1 MKNKTFIY
9 YALFILAIL
18 LSACGPQTVEAAK
31 TSQEIAQPPVRT
43 LNVNGSAKVQLSP
56 DIAYISIG
64 VHTENENA
72 NKAMN
77 SNNTQATKVI
87 EAIKALGV
95 DPKDIQTTNFS
106 IYPSQ
111 QYGPS
116 GEMLGLKYIVDNTVY
131 VTLRD
136 IAKIGDLLGAATE
149 AGANTISGISF
160 DVADKSA
167 ALSEARKN
175 AVEDARKTAEE
186 LAQAA
191 GVTLGP
197 IQSINYSNYMP
208 TPVYMDAKG
217 GNAAMAAAPVPIQS
231 GTLTISVDVNI
242 VFEIK

>member
-9 YALFILAIL
+9 SALFILAIL
-18 LSACGPQTVEAAK
+18 LSACGSQTVEAAK
-31 TSQEIAQPPVRT
+31 SAQVTEQPPVRT

-116 GEMLGLKYIVDNTVY
+116 GEMLGLKYVVDNTVY

-136 IAKIGDLLGAATE
+136 ISKIGDLLGAATD

-175 AVEDARKTAEE
+175 AVDDARKTAEE
-186 LAQAA
+186 LALAA

-217 GNAAMAAAPVPIQS
+217 GNTAMAAAPVPIQT
-231 GTLTISVDVNI
+231 GTLTITADVNI

>member
-1 MKNKTFIY
+1 MKNKTFY
-9 YALFILAIL
+9 YAALFILAIL
-18 LSACGPQTVEAAK
+18 LSACGSQAVEAAK
-31 TSQEIAQPPVRT
+31 TSQETEQPPVRT
-43 LNVNGSAKVQLSP
+43 LNVNGSAMVQLSP

-116 GEMLGLKYIVDNTVY
+116 GEMLGLKYVVDNTVY

-186 LAQAA
+186 LTQAA

-217 GNAAMAAAPVPIQS
+217 GNAAMASAPVPIQS